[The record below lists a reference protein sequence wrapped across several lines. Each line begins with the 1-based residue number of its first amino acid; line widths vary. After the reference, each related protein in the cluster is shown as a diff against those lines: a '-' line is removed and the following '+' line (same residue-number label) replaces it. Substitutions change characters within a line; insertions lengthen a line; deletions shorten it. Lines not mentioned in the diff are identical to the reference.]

1 MYTQLA
7 IISTL
12 LIATFTAG
20 NQLQST
26 PYQVTGS
33 NVASSSVSNTD
44 SNLGRNPKGGQ
55 VVRKFKSSKEED
67 AARIQLNIENMIHR
81 MSGDTYS
88 KIRHTASNR
97 QDVDQER
104 GSTKVDEGTSPDVG
118 NE

>member
-1 MYTQLA
+1 MYVQLT

-44 SNLGRNPKGGQ
+44 SNLGRNPEGGQ

-67 AARIQLNIENMIHR
+67 AAKIQHNIESMIHR

-88 KIRHTASNR
+88 KIRHTVLNR
-97 QDVDQER
+97 RDVDKER
-104 GSTKVDEGTSPDVG
+104 SGTKVDEGDSPDAAD
-118 NE
+118 E

>member
-1 MYTQLA
+1 MYAQLA

-20 NQLQST
+20 SQLQTT

-55 VVRKFKSSKEED
+55 LVQRFKSSKEED
-67 AARIQLNIENMIHR
+67 AAKIQLNIENMIHR
-81 MSGDTYS
+81 MSGDTYN
-88 KIRHTASNR
+88 KVRHAASSR
-97 QDVDQER
+97 QDVDKKR